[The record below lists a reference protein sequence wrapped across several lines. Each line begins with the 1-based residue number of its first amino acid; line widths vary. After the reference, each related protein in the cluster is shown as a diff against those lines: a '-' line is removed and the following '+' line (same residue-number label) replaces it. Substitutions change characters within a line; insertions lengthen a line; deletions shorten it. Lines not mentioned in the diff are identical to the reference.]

1 MKGSL
6 RRNVILKIRSYSVA
20 VAEYHDLEMRK
31 FNPCSLTDEVCI
43 QNRYWRTVLQEY
55 EEYPGCKDAYDALMT
70 SSPTEWIRDFE
81 DYVIPLILT

>member
-6 RRNVILKIRSYSVA
+6 RENVILKIRVYSIA
-20 VAEYHDLEMRK
+20 VAEHHDIEMGK

-43 QNRYWRTVLQEY
+43 QNRYWRIVLQDY
-55 EEYPGCKDAYDALMT
+55 DGYPGCKDAYDALML
-70 SSPTEWIRDFE
+70 SSPAEWLRDFE